1 MRPFTQVNVFSA
13 DPLGGN
19 PVAVVHDAEGL
30 TDQEMQRFA
39 HWTNLSET
47 TFLLPP
53 TAPEAD
59 YRVRIFTPAEELPFA
74 GHPTL
79 GSAHAWLAG
88 GGVPRE
94 EGAVVQECGAGLV
107 RLRRGER
114 LAFAAP
120 PLVREGPVAP
130 ADVERIC
137 RGLRVGRD
145 EVVDIAWADNGPGW
159 IGVLL
164 ADADAVLALRPSWP
178 DLVGFEVGV
187 VGAYADEA
195 AARVGAAVEV
205 RAFCPSLG
213 VVEDPVT
220 GSLNASLAQWLIGSG
235 RLPSSYVASQ
245 GTALGRNG
253 RVFVDQDGGEI
264 WVGGDTVTVVSG
276 TVEVGARA

>member
-1 MRPFTQVNVFSA
+1 MRSFTQVNVFST

-19 PVAVVHDAEGL
+19 PVAVVHDAEGM

-53 TAPEAD
+53 TDPRAD
-59 YRVRIFTPAEELPFA
+59 YRLRIFTPAEELPFA

-79 GSAHAWLAG
+79 GSAHAWLAA

-120 PLVREGPVAP
+120 PLVREGLVAP
-130 ADVERIC
+130 ADIEQIC
-137 RGLRVGRD
+137 RGLQIGRD
-145 EVVDIAWADNGPGW
+145 EVDDIAWADNGPRW
-159 IGVLL
+159 VGVLL
-164 ADADAVLALRPSWP
+164 ADADAVLALQPSWS
-178 DLVGFEVGV
+178 DLADFEVGV
-187 VGAYADEA
+187 VGPYSDEA

-205 RAFCPSLG
+205 RAFCPSIG
-213 VVEDPVT
+213 AVEDPVT

-253 RVFVDQDGGEI
+253 RVFIDQDGSEI

-276 TVEVGARA
+276 TVEAGARA